1 MLRYPQPLFR
11 PFTQAR
17 QVGGSLPFTIRL
29 SFLVILLKARVV
41 KLNYINFMIFFALK
55 TTKQKYSLVRFINFI
70 TRRKK
75 KKQKKQK
82 IVFVESSESLTFEI
96 RVG

>member
-1 MLRYPQPLFR
+1 
-11 PFTQAR
+11 
-17 QVGGSLPFTIRL
+17 
-29 SFLVILLKARVV
+29 
-41 KLNYINFMIFFALK
+41 MIFFALK